1 MVAKISVGSS
11 LYGAIAYNGEKINE
25 AQGRLLTTNR
35 IYNDGSGTVDI
46 GKAMEGFLTFL
57 PPQMKIEKPVVHIS
71 LNPHPED
78 VLTDIELQN
87 IAREYLEKL
96 GFGNQPYLVFKHE
109 DIDRHHLHI
118 VTVNVD
124 ENGKRLNRDFLYRR
138 SDRIRRELEQK
149 YGLHPAERK
158 NQRLDNPLR
167 KVAASAGDVKKQVGN
182 TVKALNGQ
190 YRFQTMGEY
199 RALLSLYNMTVEEA
213 RGNVRGREYHGLV
226 YSVTDDKGNKVGN
239 PFKSSLFGKSAGY
252 EAVQKKFV
260 RSKSEI
266 KDRKLADMTKRT
278 VLSVLQGTYDKDK
291 FVSQLKE
298 KGIDTVLR
306 YTEEGRIYGATFID
320 HRTGCVLNGSRM
332 GKELSANA
340 LQEHFTLPYAGQPPI
355 PLSIPADV
363 ADGHL
368 APLAV
373 LLHLLGE
380 LLTALLGEL
389 GEDQADDLA
398 VVLRIDAEVGRLDGL
413 LDLLEQAA
421 VPRLDDER
429 AGVGG
434 RDGADLVD
442 GARLAVILDRDAV
455 EHLRVGAA
463 CAHSAQFAAQ
473 MFDRALHLVFVN
485 LGVAAHCRC
494 SPVSLFY

>member
-1 MVAKISVGSS
+1 MVTKISIGKS
-11 LYGAIAYNGEKINE
+11 LYGALAYNGEKINE
-25 AQGRLLTTNR
+25 AKGRLLATNR
-35 IYNDGSGTVDI
+35 IYNDGTGMVNI
-46 GKAMEGFLTFL
+46 GKAMEGFMTFM
-57 PPQMKIEKPVVHIS
+57 PPVVKTKNPVLHIS
-71 LNPHPED
+71 LNPHPDD
-78 VLTDIELQN
+78 VLTDTELQD
-87 IAREYLEKL
+87 IAKEYLGKM
-96 GFGNQPYLVFKHE
+96 GYGNQPYLIFKHE

-118 VTVNVD
+118 VTVNVGED
-124 ENGKRLNRDFLYRR
+124 GKRINQAYLFRR
-138 SDRIRRELEQK
+138 SERVRKELEQK

-158 NQRLDNPLR
+158 NSHLENPLR
-167 KVAASAGDVKKQVGN
+167 KVDVSAGDVKKQAGN
-182 TVKALNGQ
+182 IVKALNRQ

-340 LQEHFTLPYAGQPPI
+340 LQEHFTLPYVGQPPV
-355 PLSIPADV
+355 PLSITTEGREETQVPSAPEYGRDLDGMGLFSPEGPAV
-363 ADGHL
+363 
-368 APLAV
+368 
-373 LLHLLGE
+373 
-380 LLTALLGEL
+380 
-389 GEDQADDLA
+389 
-398 VVLRIDAEVGRLDGL
+398 DAEEEAFIRAMQRKKKKKKRKGL
-413 LDLLEQAA
+413 
-421 VPRLDDER
+421 
-429 AGVGG
+429 G
-434 RDGADLVD
+434 
-442 GARLAVILDRDAV
+442 
-455 EHLRVGAA
+455 
-463 CAHSAQFAAQ
+463 
-473 MFDRALHLVFVN
+473 M
-485 LGVAAHCRC
+485 
-494 SPVSLFY
+494 